1 MSDEPV
7 SCPGCGRPFPAGSG
21 ECPACA
27 GTTAGPLDTL
37 AIASPGLGRPGTI
50 LAGRY
55 RLARQLG
62 QGGMGE
68 VFEAFDQELGEHV
81 ALKFLRPELHADP
94 LASERFRREIKLARK
109 VAHPNV
115 CRVYDVGHAEIDGR
129 HVAFLSM
136 QLLSGETLAQRLA
149 RRGSLTPAE
158 ALPIVRQLAAGLA
171 AAHEAGVIHRDFKP
185 SNVMLVSASGEERA
199 VITDFGLAR
208 SHGSDASVSTQA
220 GDLVGTPAYMA
231 PEQVEGKDIT
241 TATDVYAL
249 GIVLF
254 EMLTGSRPFGG
265 DTPFECALR
274 RLREPPPPPRSLAP
288 DLDPRWEAVILR
300 CLAREPRDRPAVEAV
315 VRALVG
321 ETSLPRGQRPKRR
334 KLEWLAA
341 ALAVLAVLGGALLW
355 RGSGRAGRA
364 RSGQPRPAV
373 AVLGFV
379 NLARDAGAAWLG
391 NAFTETL
398 GSEVAASQRLRQVSS
413 EEVARLRADLGLAE
427 VSTLAPATLA
437 RVRELTGAD
446 LVVSGV
452 YTVFPGQAGARLISL
467 QVSVQDTASGERR
480 GGFAEKGTEGE
491 LFELVSRAG
500 SRLREEL
507 TGGHGDPTVTT
518 LGASFGGSQEAAR
531 LYAEGLVRLREFDV
545 QAARELLEEAARLAP
560 EAPLVHLALAD
571 AYASLAMSARAAES
585 ARRALELADRLSPEQ
600 RRLAEGRVAELARD
614 WPRAIEI
621 YAALVRD
628 VPDSLDYGLRLG
640 EAQLAAAKSAQAL
653 ETAELL
659 RRQLPLPLRDDPRL
673 DILEARASYY
683 LSDYKRQL
691 EAAQR
696 GERKARELGARLV
709 EARAMDAAG
718 SAQRL
723 LGDLDGAMASLQKA
737 RAMYA
742 AVGSRRNVA
751 RVLNSIGNVLF
762 DRRDVPGAVEAYQQA
777 ADGFR
782 AVGDRQT
789 LALQL
794 HNLAWP
800 VYTVGDS
807 VRARGHLE
815 ESVAILRELDDSKEL
830 TVALQKLGSVLLD
843 LGDVAGARTALE
855 ESARV
860 AHANGRRGT
869 ESAALAKLGE
879 VLMAADR
886 LSEARDAFAR
896 SAEILRQLPGLE
908 AASKVQD
915 MLPLCVDVEDGQAGT
930 VLERLNQLA
939 PTLLENI
946 DPDNPIQLL
955 GIFIRAQAMSGR
967 VAEAGQTLTAVTA
980 ATQRSSNPRVAIRL
994 AVERAF
1000 VARKAG
1006 DLAHAR
1012 ELASEAGRKA
1022 RAGGFVPLELA
1033 ARLEEALALQA
1044 TGDRS
1049 APSLLDGLRRDASA
1063 HGFLLVARKAAEA
1076 RRPAPNAAAAGPG
1089 EAGGAPAARPRERG
1103 VE

>member
-1 MSDEPV
+1 MSDERAP
-7 SCPGCGRPFPAGSG
+7 CPGCGQPLPAGSNA
-21 ECPACA
+21 CPSCHGA
-27 GTTAGPLDTL
+27 GATPLATL
-37 AIASPGLGRPGTI
+37 VVSSAGLGAPGTV

-55 RLARQLG
+55 RVIRPLG

-68 VFEAFDQELGEHV
+68 VVEALDQELGEHV

-109 VAHPNV
+109 VTHPNV
-115 CRVYDVGHAEIDGR
+115 CRVFDVGHAEIDGR
-129 HVAFLSM
+129 HAAFLSM

-149 RRGSLTPAE
+149 RKGRLTGLE
-158 ALPIVRQLAAGLA
+158 ALPIVRQLTAGLA
-171 AAHEAGVIHRDFKP
+171 AAHEAGVVHRDFKT
-185 SNVMLVSASGEERA
+185 SNVMLLPGSGEERA

-220 GDLVGTPAYMA
+220 GELVGTPAYMA
-231 PEQVEGKDIT
+231 PEQVEGKEIT

-249 GIVLF
+249 GVVLY

-274 RLREPPPPPRSLAP
+274 RLREAPASPRTLAP
-288 DLDPRWEAVILR
+288 DLDPRWAAVILR
-300 CLAREPRDRPAVEAV
+300 CLARDPADRPAVEAILP
-315 VRALVG
+315 ALEGDASAV
-321 ETSLPRGQRPKRR
+321 LRPRSGRR
-334 KLEWLAA
+334 QLYWMAA
-341 ALAVLAVLGGALLW
+341 ALAAVGVISGALVW
-355 RGSGRAGRA
+355 RQLHPASGSRAGLA
-364 RSGQPRPAV
+364 RPAV

-379 NLARDAGAAWLG
+379 DLAKDPSTAWLG

-398 GSEVAASQRLRQVSS
+398 GSELAASQRLRQVSS

-437 RVRELTGAD
+437 RVRGLVGAD
-446 LVVSGV
+446 LVVSGA
-452 YTVFPGQAGARLISL
+452 YTVFPGQAGVRVIGL

-480 GGFAEKGTEGE
+480 GGFAEKGTEAE

-507 TGGHGDPTVTT
+507 TGGHGGTAATT

-531 LYAEGLVRLREFDV
+531 LYAEGLARLREFDV
-545 QAARELLEEAARLAP
+545 QAARQLLEEAARLAP

-585 ARRALELADRLSPEQ
+585 ARRALDLADRLSPEQ

-640 EAQLAAAKSAQAL
+640 DAQLAAAKSAQAL

-673 DILEARASYY
+673 DILEARAAYY

-709 EARAMDAAG
+709 EARALDAAG
-718 SAQRL
+718 AGQRL

-762 DRRDVPGAVEAYQQA
+762 DRHDVSGAVEAYQQA

-807 VRARGHLE
+807 ARARRHLE

-830 TVALQKLGSVLLD
+830 TVALQKLGSVLFD
-843 LGDVAGARTALE
+843 LGDVAGARAALE

-860 AHANGRRGT
+860 ANANGRRGT
-869 ESAALAKLGE
+869 ESAALAKLGD

-886 LSEARDAFAR
+886 LTEARDAFAR
-896 SAEILRQLPGLE
+896 SAEIFRQLPGLE

-915 MLPLCVDVEDGQAGT
+915 LLPLCVDLEGGQAGT
-930 VLERLNQLA
+930 VLERLTPLA
-939 PTLLENI
+939 PTLVESI
-946 DPDNPIQLL
+946 DPDNPVQLL
-955 GIFIRAQAMSGR
+955 GILARAQAMSGR
-967 VAEAGQTLTAVTA
+967 FTEADHTLTAITT
-980 ATQRSSNPRVAIRL
+980 ATQRSSNPRVPITLL
-994 AVERAF
+994 AERAF
-1000 VARKAG
+1000 VARLGGEA
-1006 DLAHAR
+1006 AR
-1012 ELASEAGRKA
+1012 ARQMASEARSKA
-1022 RAGGFVPLELA
+1022 HAGGFVPLELA
-1033 ARLEEALALQA
+1033 ARLEEALAMNAASDPQA
-1044 TGDRS
+1044 RTHLE
-1049 APSLLDGLRRDASA
+1049 ALERDAA
-1063 HGFLLVARKAAEA
+1063 TRGFVLVARKAARA
-1076 RRPAPNAAAAGPG
+1076 MRLSG
-1089 EAGGAPAARPRERG
+1089 
-1103 VE
+1103 